1 MTISKKIG
9 KVKTQNIVL
18 DDVFYFA
25 EKYKADPMVL
35 SACLM
40 IVAKSIYLN
49 ILGPNQTA
57 DMLHLFAD
65 GIENSMYAVHK
76 ETIH

>member
-1 MTISKKIG
+1 MTISKKIN
-9 KVKTQNIVL
+9 KMPTQNMVL
-18 DDVFYFA
+18 DDVFAFA
-25 EKYKADPMVL
+25 ERYKADPMVM

-49 ILGPNQTA
+49 ILGPDQTA

-65 GIENSMYAVHK
+65 GIENSMYEIKK
-76 ETIH
+76 ETLH

>member
-1 MTISKKIG
+1 MTISKKIN
-9 KVKTQNIVL
+9 KIPTQNMVL
-18 DDVFYFA
+18 DDVFAFA
-25 EKYKADPMVL
+25 QRHKADPMVM

-49 ILGPNQTA
+49 ILGPDQTA

-65 GIENSMYAVHK
+65 GAENSMYEIHK
-76 ETIH
+76 ETLH

>member
-1 MTISKKIG
+1 MP
-9 KVKTQNIVL
+9 TQNMVL
-18 DDVFYFA
+18 DDVFAFA
-25 EKYKADPMVL
+25 ERYKADPMVV

-49 ILGPNQTA
+49 ILGPDQTA

-65 GIENSMYAVHK
+65 GIENSMYEIKK
-76 ETIH
+76 ETLH

>member
-1 MTISKKIG
+1 MTIVKKID
-9 KVKTQNIVL
+9 KIPTQNMVL
-18 DDVFYFA
+18 DDVFAFA
-25 EKYKADPMVL
+25 ERYKADPMVV

-49 ILGPNQTA
+49 ILGPDQTA

-65 GIENSMYAVHK
+65 GIENSMYEIKK
-76 ETIH
+76 ETLH

>member
-1 MTISKKIG
+1 MTIIKKIG
-9 KVKTQNIVL
+9 KVGTQNIVL
-18 DDVFYFA
+18 DDVFAFA
-25 EKYKADPMVL
+25 EKYKSDPMVL

-49 ILGPNQTA
+49 VLGPDQTS

-65 GIENSMYAVHK
+65 NLENPMYDLK
-76 ETIH
+76 RETLH

>member
-57 DMLHLFAD
+57 DMLHLFAE
-65 GIENSMYAVHK
+65 GAENSMYDIHK

>member
-1 MTISKKIG
+1 MIISKKINNMP
-9 KVKTQNIVL
+9 TRNMVL
-18 DDVFYFA
+18 DDVFAFA
-25 EKYKADPMVL
+25 ERYKEDPMVL

-57 DMLHLFAD
+57 DMLHLFAE
-65 GIENSMYAVHK
+65 GAENSMYDIHK

>member
-1 MTISKKIG
+1 MIISKKIN
-9 KVKTQNIVL
+9 KMPTQNMVL
-18 DDVFYFA
+18 DDVFAFA
-25 EKYKADPMVL
+25 ERYKADPMVV

-49 ILGPNQTA
+49 VLGPDQTA

-65 GIENSMYAVHK
+65 GAENSMYEIHK
-76 ETIH
+76 ETLH

>member
-1 MTISKKIG
+1 MTISKKINNIP
-9 KVKTQNIVL
+9 TQNMVL
-18 DDVFYFA
+18 DDVFDFA
-25 EKYKADPMVL
+25 HKYKADPMVV

-57 DMLHLFAD
+57 DMLHLFAE
-65 GIENSMYAVHK
+65 GVENSMYDIKK
-76 ETIH
+76 ETLH

>member
-1 MTISKKIG
+1 MP
-9 KVKTQNIVL
+9 TQNMVL
-18 DDVFYFA
+18 DDVFLFA
-25 EKYKADPMVL
+25 KQYKADPMIV

-57 DMLHLFAD
+57 DMLHLFAE
-65 GIENSMYAVHK
+65 GAENSMYEIKK
-76 ETIH
+76 ETLH